1 MDKQYEWVTMFEGVR
16 RRIVADGKNVMQ
28 VKIELRKGTS
38 VPRHRHEHEQ
48 ISFIHSGRCR
58 FDLDG
63 RIIIAGP
70 GDTILIPSMVWHA
83 VETLEDAVAL
93 DTFSPPRDDFRS
105 ATPPDPAIYGR

>member
-63 RIIIAGP
+63 TVIIAENPELADKAYDRAENPEAFAKALGEDLDLTP
-70 GDTILIPSMVWHA
+70 
-83 VETLEDAVAL
+83 VEQW
-93 DTFSPPRDDFRS
+93 
-105 ATPPDPAIYGR
+105 GRGH